1 LNVHARLERQQ
12 RLERERAVLQMR
24 HSVVAAIAPAHIER
38 VGSSAVLEAVDEAL
52 AQIVATGA
60 HLGDADEVRAL
71 WITAARRR
79 IIDEERSARSR
90 HRGERPRATDAAPP
104 ADAFHERGGVTD
116 EARQRWRIREIFS
129 VLRGDQRRW
138 AEAWYDEILSSS
150 RVRGVQPRGLSDA
163 LGWTPAKTKSVSRR
177 ARAKMAT
184 FIEARASG
192 AVCAEQQAQLDGFIL
207 AATRGSSVISDEHCA
222 AVLFHVAGCEDC
234 RAVWHARRRE
244 LLRRG
249 VAVVMLPLDAVA
261 TAAQACGVK
270 LVGFAA
276 GAHAQASA
284 MLTRAGIGGAAAAGG
299 GVATLSGKTAAACL
313 GVVCAAAAGGEV
325 AVVLSP
331 TTREAPPPAR
341 VRAARVHR
349 AEPAA
354 ASAVQRSVAP
364 AAAPAV
370 DVKLKTEVRRTLTA
384 PTWTE
389 ARATLGDLP
398 PGGVSASPTSSRPS
412 PAFAAPRSG
421 AAPAFAAPRSGAA
434 PAFAAPRSGARPCT
448 PGSLG
453 C

>member
-12 RLERERAVLQMR
+12 RLERERALLQMR
-24 HSVVAAIAPAHIER
+24 QEIVAAIAPAHVER

-52 AQIVATGA
+52 AQLVASGA
-60 HLGDADEVRAL
+60 HLGKAEHVRAL

-79 IIDEERSARSR
+79 VIDEERSAWSR
-90 HRGERPRATDAAPP
+90 HRGEPALATDAAPP
-104 ADAFHERGGVTD
+104 ADGAFGGVTD

-150 RVRGVQPRGLSDA
+150 RVRGKQPRGLSDA

-177 ARAKMAT
+177 ARSKMAT

-207 AATRGSSVISDEHCA
+207 AAARGSSVISDERCA

-234 RAVWHARRRE
+234 WALWHARRGE
-244 LLRRG
+244 MLRRG
-249 VAVVMLPLDAVA
+249 VAMVMLPLDAVA

-276 GAHAQASA
+276 GAQAQASA
-284 MLTRAGIGGAAAAGG
+284 VLTRAGIGGAAAAGG

-325 AVVLSP
+325 AAVLSP
-331 TTREAPPPAR
+331 TPREVPPPQR
-341 VRAARVHR
+341 VRVVPVDR

-354 ASAVQRSVAP
+354 SSAVRRIIAP
-364 AAAPAV
+364 AAAPAAN
-370 DVKLKTEVRRTLTA
+370 VKLKPEVRKRLTA

-389 ARATLGDLP
+389 ARATPGDLP
-398 PGGVSASPTSSRPS
+398 PGAVITSPKSSRN
-412 PAFAAPRSG
+412 AP
-421 AAPAFAAPRSGAA
+421 APAFAAPRSGAA
-434 PAFAAPRSGARPCT
+434 PAFAAPRSGTPPCT